1 MSVLIVAEAGVNH
14 NGDLGIARG
23 LIEAAAESGADLVKF
38 QTFSAG
44 RLVTKSAPLAAYQ
57 ATTGESD
64 HYEMIRRL
72 ELGRDDHE
80 LLIEVCCSNG
90 IEFFSTAFD
99 LESVDLLVEL
109 GQTRFKVASGEI
121 NNLPLLRHIGSFGYE
136 VILSTGMADLTE
148 VDVALRVLESSGT
161 PRERTT
167 VLHCTTDYPASM
179 GDVNLRA
186 MTTIAR
192 ELDVSVGYSDHTLGT
207 EVSVAAV
214 AMGATVIEKHFTLD
228 RSYSGPDHSA
238 SLEPSELASMVSQI
252 RNIEMETECKIIDR
266 SELILDIFSS
276 RAATAEAKL
285 QVEIAQ
291 LEYTYPRL
299 RAMWD
304 HLGQVTG
311 GAPVGIGTRGPG
323 EQQIEIDRRLVK
335 RKKGQLKR
343 ELEELGY

>member
-121 NNLPLLRHIGSFGYE
+121 SNLPLLRHIGSFGYE

-148 VDVALRVLESSGT
+148 VDVALRVLEASGT

-238 SLEPSELASMVSQI
+238 SLEPSELALMVSQI
-252 RNIEMETECKIIDR
+252 RNIELAFGNGVKKPTV
-266 SELILDIFSS
+266 SEQENIPIVRKSIVARRTVAAGELLDDSTLTVKRPGTGLS
-276 RAATAEAKL
+276 PML
-285 QVEIAQ
+285 
-291 LEYTYPRL
+291 
-299 RAMWD
+299 WD
-304 HLGQVTG
+304 EVY
-311 GAPVGIGTRGPG
+311 GTRAKRDFL
-323 EQQIEIDRRLVK
+323 EDEQIEL
-335 RKKGQLKR
+335 
-343 ELEELGY
+343 

>member
-1 MSVLIVAEAGVNH
+1 MTVLIVAEAGVNH

-23 LIEAAAESGADLVKF
+23 LIEAAADSGANLVKF
-38 QTFSAG
+38 QTFSAD
-44 RLVTKSAPLAAYQ
+44 RLVTKGAPLAAYQ

-80 LLIEVCCSNG
+80 RLVEFCRSNG
-90 IEFFSTAFD
+90 IGFFSTAFD
-99 LESVDLLVEL
+99 IESVDLLVEL

-121 NNLPLLRHIGSFGYE
+121 NNLPLLRHIGSFGRE

-148 VDVALRVLESSGT
+148 VAVALRVLESSGT
-161 PRERTT
+161 PKQRTT

-192 ELDVSVGYSDHTLGT
+192 ELNVSVGYSDHTLGT
-207 EVSVAAV
+207 EVAVAAV

-228 RSYSGPDHSA
+228 RSLSGPDHSA

-252 RNIEMETECKIIDR
+252 RNIEVALGDGVKKPTVPEQENIPIVRKSIVARRAVTAG
-266 SELILDIFSS
+266 ELLDDSTLTVKRPGTGLSPMF
-276 RAATAEAKL
+276 
-285 QVEIAQ
+285 
-291 LEYTYPRL
+291 
-299 RAMWD
+299 WD
-304 HLGQVTG
+304 EVY
-311 GAPVGIGTRGPG
+311 GTRAKRDFP
-323 EQQIEIDRRLVK
+323 EDEQIEL
-335 RKKGQLKR
+335 
-343 ELEELGY
+343 

>member
-80 LLIEVCCSNG
+80 RLIEVCCSNG

-238 SLEPSELASMVSQI
+238 SLEPSELALMVSQI
-252 RNIEMETECKIIDR
+252 RNIEVAFGNGVKKPTV
-266 SELILDIFSS
+266 SEQENILIVRKSIVARRTVTAGELLDDSTLTVKRPGTGLS
-276 RAATAEAKL
+276 PML
-285 QVEIAQ
+285 
-291 LEYTYPRL
+291 
-299 RAMWD
+299 WD
-304 HLGQVTG
+304 EVY
-311 GAPVGIGTRGPG
+311 GTRAKRNFL
-323 EQQIEIDRRLVK
+323 EDEQIEL
-335 RKKGQLKR
+335 
-343 ELEELGY
+343 

>member
-23 LIEAAAESGADLVKF
+23 LIEAAADSGADLVKF
-38 QTFSAG
+38 QTFSAD
-44 RLVTKSAPLAAYQ
+44 RLVTKGAPLAAYQ

-80 LLIEVCCSNG
+80 RLVEFCRSSG
-90 IEFFSTAFD
+90 IGFFSTAFD
-99 LESVDLLVEL
+99 IESVDLLVEL
-109 GQTRFKVASGEI
+109 GQTRFKLASGEI
-121 NNLPLLRHIGSFGYE
+121 NNLPLLRHIGSFGRE

-148 VDVALRVLESSGT
+148 VAVALRVLESSGT
-161 PRERTT
+161 PRQRTT

-192 ELDVSVGYSDHTLGT
+192 ELNVSVGYSDHTLGT

-228 RSYSGPDHSA
+228 RSLSGPDHSA

-252 RNIEMETECKIIDR
+252 RNIEVALGDGVKKPTLPEQENIPIVRKSIVARRAVTAG
-266 SELILDIFSS
+266 ELLDDSTLTVKRPGTGLSPMF
-276 RAATAEAKL
+276 
-285 QVEIAQ
+285 
-291 LEYTYPRL
+291 
-299 RAMWD
+299 WD
-304 HLGQVTG
+304 EVY
-311 GAPVGIGTRGPG
+311 GTRAKRDFL
-323 EQQIEIDRRLVK
+323 EDEQIEL
-335 RKKGQLKR
+335 
-343 ELEELGY
+343 

>member
-57 ATTGESD
+57 AATGESD

-72 ELGRDDHE
+72 ELSRDDHE
-80 LLIEVCCSNG
+80 RLAEACRSNG

-121 NNLPLLRHIGSFGYE
+121 NNLPLLRHVGSFGYE

-148 VDVALRVLESSGT
+148 VDEALRVLESSGT

-167 VLHCTTDYPASM
+167 VLHCTTDYPALM

-238 SLEPSELASMVSQI
+238 SLEPSELALMVSQI
-252 RNIEMETECKIIDR
+252 RNIEVALGNGVKEPTV
-266 SELILDIFSS
+266 SEQENIPIVRKSIVARRTVTAGELLDDSTL
-276 RAATAEAKL
+276 TAKRPGTGL
-285 QVEIAQ
+285 SPM
-291 LEYTYPRL
+291 L
-299 RAMWD
+299 WD
-304 HLGQVTG
+304 EVY
-311 GAPVGIGTRGPG
+311 GTRAKRNFL
-323 EQQIEIDRRLVK
+323 EDEQIEL
-335 RKKGQLKR
+335 
-343 ELEELGY
+343 